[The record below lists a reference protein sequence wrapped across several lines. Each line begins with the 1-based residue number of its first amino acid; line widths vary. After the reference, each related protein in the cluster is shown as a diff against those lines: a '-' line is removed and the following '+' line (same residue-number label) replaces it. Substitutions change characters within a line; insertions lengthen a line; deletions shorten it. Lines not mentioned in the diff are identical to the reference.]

1 MQRYGKLLLGTLAVV
16 LLSMAAVANVSAQT
30 IAGTK
35 HDLSTNATSLGVTN
49 YNQICVYCHA
59 PHNASTTLPL
69 WNHTPTTTVTFQ
81 MYNASNSS
89 TMDMT
94 VGSAPGTVSLACL
107 SCHDGTIG
115 LDVVQNVPAGKTAV
129 GTVKI
134 GGTHLLGADLRN
146 DHPIAVTYNNVTD
159 VAFNA
164 KVTGKVG
171 ALPLYGTGKDQ
182 VECASC
188 HNVHNNVNGSFLR
201 IANTNSALC
210 LTCHIK

>member
-1 MQRYGKLLLGTLAVV
+1 MQRHSKLFLGTLAVV
-16 LLSMAAVANVSAQT
+16 LLSLTATATASAQIT
-30 IAGTK
+30 GTK
-35 HDLSTNATSLGVTN
+35 HDLSATATTLGVTN

-81 MYNASNSS
+81 MYNSAASS

-94 VGSAPGTVSLACL
+94 VGTAPGTVSLACL

-115 LDVVQNVPAGKTAV
+115 LDVVQNVPAGKSTTPA
-129 GTVKI
+129 VKI
-134 GGTHLLGADLRN
+134 TGTHLLGADLRN
-146 DHPIAVTYNNVTD
+146 DHPIAVTYNVTLD
-159 VAFNA
+159 AAFNPIVA
-164 KVTGKVG
+164 GKVG
-171 ALPLYGTGKDQ
+171 AAPLYGAGKDQ

-188 HNVHNNVNGSFLR
+188 HNVHSNTNAPFLR
-201 IANTNSALC
+201 APNTGSALC